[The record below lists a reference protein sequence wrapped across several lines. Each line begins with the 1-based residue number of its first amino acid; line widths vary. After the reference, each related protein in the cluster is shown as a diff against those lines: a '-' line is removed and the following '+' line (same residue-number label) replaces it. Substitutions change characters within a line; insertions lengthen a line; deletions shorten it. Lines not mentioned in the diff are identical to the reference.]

1 MLSKPEIIVLVSDLS
16 KGEDKQSGY
25 SKTLNIHRSV
35 DNMFVTAGQSDHY
48 HAAQLWW
55 SDG

>member
-25 SKTLNIHRSV
+25 SKNLDMHRSV
-35 DNMFVTAGQSDHY
+35 DNCYSWTV
-48 HAAQLWW
+48 AALVV
-55 SDG
+55 